1 MNLKHLGAIVP
12 VLVVLQ
18 LPAEA
23 QQIPREIES
32 YAERLE
38 AECSRFKDVP
48 PEEGARSKIISVA
61 ADREF
66 GSIFV
71 ADGSKTACGDTGP
84 FCGTGGCDIG
94 IFRSRGGITSI
105 LYDQQALSWELTPS
119 GSSIRLIVHGSRC
132 GGSGP
137 DACTTEVNLLNG
149 RTRTYGPR
157 GRR

>member
-1 MNLKHLGAIVP
+1 MNLKHFGAIVP

-23 QQIPREIES
+23 QHIPREIES

-38 AECSRFKDVP
+38 AECTRFKDVL
-48 PEEGARSKIISVA
+48 PEEGGRSKIISVA

-66 GSIFV
+66 GRIFV
-71 ADGSKTACGDTGP
+71 ADGSQTACGESGP

-105 LYDQQALSWELTPS
+105 LYDQQALGWELNPS
-119 GSSIRLIVHGSRC
+119 GSSIELIVHGSRC

-137 DACTTEVNLLNG
+137 DACITEITLLNG
-149 RTRTYGPR
+149 RARTYKPGS
-157 GRR
+157 RR